1 MSKKNNKCEDL
12 PVFRSSSSSS
22 SAEHLDNTGNDQ
34 VLFKKVSKSK
44 KRENECIKNFKS
56 FIEYY
61 TSLKNPVSIIN
72 DHNSLERI
80 HELFIDIKHLLK
92 NSKDSQ
98 KYALNILSDVEIVVV
113 YVDLFEYCLLMLQK
127 TIRNEIYDEN
137 FTCYYFIN
145 ALAQLMWCLSNFSIK
160 FRKTFHNKNGSKI
173 LLDYLSNENIIS
185 YFILFKNK
193 KFLHL
198 NENFSLMKSVI
209 GTLHNISKSENFTGL
224 NATNILLGLAHQ
236 MKSENAYLMPIYMT
250 LANILTD
257 KEIDEL
263 SDTTE
268 IVNTIVHIISICS
281 NLISDE
287 KTQTPRLKIDLENGC
302 VEDICTVNDDNG
314 IQWDLT
320 ELISGLFRISVNDK
334 IKYHIY
340 ANCKINEYLDR
351 IIFHGNLIE
360 KEYAIKLLYQLSF
373 DDNVSNLIGKDKNL
387 ISTLKTLIETYEMN
401 SENQTLTE
409 QCKGLLWTV
418 ENKLSNSD
426 ETLKNTIKARK
437 LSIGGTLKM
446 LDLSSKEVK
455 ENPKYQLM
463 ISYNNKTR
471 DVCLKIKESLE
482 KIGYKIWIDV
492 ESIHGSSL
500 EAMALAIENSDCILI
515 CK

>member
-1 MSKKNNKCEDL
+1 
-12 PVFRSSSSSS
+12 
-22 SAEHLDNTGNDQ
+22 
-34 VLFKKVSKSK
+34 
-44 KRENECIKNFKS
+44 
-56 FIEYY
+56 
-61 TSLKNPVSIIN
+61 
-72 DHNSLERI
+72 
-80 HELFIDIKHLLK
+80 
-92 NSKDSQ
+92 
-98 KYALNILSDVEIVVV
+98 
-113 YVDLFEYCLLMLQK
+113 
-127 TIRNEIYDEN
+127 
-137 FTCYYFIN
+137 
-145 ALAQLMWCLSNFSIK
+145 
-160 FRKTFHNKNGSKI
+160 
-173 LLDYLSNENIIS
+173 
-185 YFILFKNK
+185 
-193 KFLHL
+193 
-198 NENFSLMKSVI
+198 MKSVI

-373 DDNVSNLIGKDKNL
+373 DENVSNLIGKDKNL